1 MADATYKLIVEGFP
15 VLTIGTTDKTRQ
27 FHPFGYAMVFR
38 ERSEDFHFLFNA
50 VKNAADLT
58 AQIKYKP
65 QVLIADNAPA
75 IENGFISAFGNSEIK
90 RVNCWAHAI
99 RNIDDELAK
108 VKNKEFKA
116 KLRADI
122 LKIQLCHNEY

>member
-1 MADATYKLIVEGFP
+1 M
-15 VLTIGTTDKTRQ
+15 TIGTTDKTRQ

-38 ERSEDFHFLFNA
+38 ERCEDFHFLLNA
-50 VKNAADLT
+50 VKKAAEQT
-58 AQIKYKP
+58 ALMKYSP
-65 QVLIADNAPA
+65 RVLIADNAPA
-75 IENGFISAFGNSEIK
+75 IENGFISAFGNNEIK
-90 RVNCWAHAI
+90 RINCWAHAI

-122 LKIQLCHNEY
+122 LKYIYT